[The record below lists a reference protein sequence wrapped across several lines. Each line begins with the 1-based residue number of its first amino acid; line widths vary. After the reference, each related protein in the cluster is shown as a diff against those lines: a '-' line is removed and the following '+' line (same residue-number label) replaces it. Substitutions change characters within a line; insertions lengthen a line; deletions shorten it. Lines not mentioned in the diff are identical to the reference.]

1 MRRQELRHAAI
12 TLWLNS
18 VTLNVAQT
26 WSGHKALWVLLDTY
40 RGVMQHVAYQRS
52 NKRTTSDPTRGK
64 PGTLMAHQKRAT
76 RQDAD

>member
-1 MRRQELRHAAI
+1 MARRHAAI

-18 VTLNVAQT
+18 GVTLNVAQT
-26 WSGHKALWVLLDTY
+26 WSGHKALWVLLDTCL
-40 RGVMQHVAYQRS
+40 GVMQHVAHRRS

-64 PGTLMAHQKRAT
+64 PGTLMAHQKRVT